1 MRVFITILI
10 LIFSLQSITKA
21 GDISD
26 FEIEGMSIGDS
37 ALDYFS
43 ESEIIKNI
51 RQDAYEGSDGHFYDI
66 FLKKDLS
73 EIYDKVS
80 LAFKKNDKKYI
91 IYSLG
96 GLIFYAKDTDKCI
109 EQYKKIAKDVE
120 TLFPNHKKHV
130 RKKQNA
136 RAR

>member
-1 MRVFITILI
+1 MAMKKLLGIVVIGLMFI
-10 LIFSLQSITKA
+10 SSPSKA
-21 GDISD
+21 DDISD

-80 LAFKKNDKKYI
+80 LAFKKMTKNI
-91 IYSLG
+91 
-96 GLIFYAKDTDKCI
+96 
-109 EQYKKIAKDVE
+109 
-120 TLFPNHKKHV
+120 LFIH
-130 RKKQNA
+130 
-136 RAR
+136 